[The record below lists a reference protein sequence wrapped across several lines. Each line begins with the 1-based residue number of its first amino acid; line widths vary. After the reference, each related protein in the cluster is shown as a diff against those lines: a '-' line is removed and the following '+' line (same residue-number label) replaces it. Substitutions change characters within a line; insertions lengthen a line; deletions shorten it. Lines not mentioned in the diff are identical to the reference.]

1 MDSSQPTPAEARWRD
16 ALREELSRRKIP
28 VVWQRRLMDELDDHL
43 SDLKEEHMADA
54 HGAAA
59 NLESVVE
66 RLGEPGQVAAS
77 AAAEYRKLGLLARR
91 PVITFF
97 LVPIIAT
104 PLWLTAFIA
113 LTMLAML
120 PIGWALDSGESAQNS
135 EAAITATNALAVA
148 AVNLWR
154 FVPFAL
160 AAWWF
165 ARLANRYGRGWRCI
179 LASCGIVA
187 IYAALFGVSVQA
199 KTATEPGSLMM
210 GFHLPPQTF
219 LPYLQAAIPLAVAT
233 WFLWRSRPSRNDP
246 SRPTAEDLPCRDCA
260 PA

>member
-1 MDSSQPTPAEARWRD
+1 MDSSQRTPAEARWRD

-28 VVWQRRLMDELDDHL
+28 VVWQRRLMEELDDHL
-43 SDLKEEHMADA
+43 SDLKEEHMSAVD
-54 HGAAA
+54 
-59 NLESVVE
+59 LDSVVE
-66 RLGEPGQVAAS
+66 RLGEPGQIAAS
-77 AAAEYRKLGLLARR
+77 AAAEYRKLGFLARR

-97 LVPIIAT
+97 LAPIIVT
-104 PLWLTAFIA
+104 PLWLIAFIA
-113 LTMLAML
+113 VTMLTML
-120 PIGWALDSGESAQNS
+120 PIGWALDSAESVQNS
-135 EAAITATNALAVA
+135 EAGIAATNALAEA

-199 KTATEPGSLMM
+199 KTASEPGSLMM
-210 GFHLPPQTF
+210 GLHLPPQTF
-219 LPYLQAAIPLAVAT
+219 LPYLQAAIPLAIAA
-233 WFLWRSRPSRNDP
+233 WFLWRSRPNRNDQ
-246 SRPTAEDLPCRDCA
+246 SRLAEQDLPCQDCA